1 MSVPLLGAGIVQQ
14 ASIPSQIDRPFDS
27 PNERLWNGK
36 GQRTSKVRNH
46 LTVPR
51 FVGKDG
57 GFQRAQPVL
66 RELPANWAQG
76 LLMPLSLRERL
87 TMLMPPSVFYRQRIA
102 QEARTGEPELAV
114 LAELVPRGGIAVD
127 VGANVGFFAY
137 ALADIADHVVAF
149 EPNPDYAFFARWMLR
164 GRAEVREIA
173 LSDAPGR
180 GTLYVP
186 LSDQGMLLH
195 LAGSL
200 KRSHVQFR
208 NTKTY
213 DVEIRT
219 LDEAGLVGVHFVKA
233 DVEGGE
239 REVLDGARA
248 TIARDRPIIML
259 ELLSGTHENPAA
271 DVAAICESFGYE
283 AFIVQRGEKIAALPA
298 ISALGKNTSW
308 GTEIESRNVLFLPR

>member
-1 MSVPLLGAGIVQQ
+1 M
-14 ASIPSQIDRPFDS
+14 PSDVGEWTNNI
-27 PNERLWNGK
+27 NANK
-36 GQRTSKVRNH
+36 GH
-46 LTVPR
+46 G
-51 FVGKDG
+51 VGKDS
-57 GFQRAQPVL
+57 GFRRSRPAL
-66 RELPANWAQG
+66 RELLANSAQV

-114 LAELVPRGGIAVD
+114 LAELVPRGGLAVD

-137 ALADIADHVVAF
+137 ALADIADRVVAF

-164 GRAEVREIA
+164 GRAEVREVA
-173 LSDAPGR
+173 LSDASGR

-186 LSDQGMLLH
+186 LSDQGVLLH

-208 NTKTY
+208 NIKTY

-219 LDEAGLVGVHFVKA
+219 LDEAGLVGVRFVKA
-233 DVEGGE
+233 DVEGCE

-271 DVAAICESFGYE
+271 NVAAICESFGYE

-308 GTEIESRNVLFLPR
+308 GSEIESRNVLFSPQ

>member
-1 MSVPLLGAGIVQQ
+1 
-14 ASIPSQIDRPFDS
+14 
-27 PNERLWNGK
+27 
-36 GQRTSKVRNH
+36 
-46 LTVPR
+46 
-51 FVGKDG
+51 
-57 GFQRAQPVL
+57 
-66 RELPANWAQG
+66 
-76 LLMPLSLRERL
+76 MPLSGREWL
-87 TMLMPPSVFYRQRIA
+87 TMLMPPSVFYRRRIA
-102 QEARTGEPELAV
+102 RETRTGEPELAV

-137 ALADIADHVVAF
+137 ALADIADRVVAF

-173 LSDAPGR
+173 LSDASGR

-186 LSDQGMLLH
+186 LSDQG
-195 LAGSL
+195 
-200 KRSHVQFR
+200 SHVQFR
-208 NTKTY
+208 KIKTY

-219 LDEAGLVGVHFVKA
+219 LDEAGLAGVRFVKA
-233 DVEGGE
+233 DVEGSE

-271 DVAAICESFGYE
+271 DVAAICETFGYE

-308 GTEIESRNVLFLPR
+308 GSEIESRNVLFLPR

>member
-1 MSVPLLGAGIVQQ
+1 M
-14 ASIPSQIDRPFDS
+14 
-27 PNERLWNGK
+27 
-36 GQRTSKVRNH
+36 
-46 LTVPR
+46 
-51 FVGKDG
+51 
-57 GFQRAQPVL
+57 
-66 RELPANWAQG
+66 
-76 LLMPLSLRERL
+76 LMPLPFRERL
-87 TMLMPPSVFYRQRIA
+87 AMLMPPALFYRRRIA
-102 QEARTGEPELAV
+102 EEARSGEPELTI
-114 LAELVPRGGIAVD
+114 LAKLVPRGGTAVD
-127 VGANVGFFAY
+127 VGASQGVFAY
-137 ALADIADHVVAF
+137 ALAHIADRVVAF

-173 LSDAPGR
+173 LSDASGR

-200 KRSHVQFR
+200 KRSQVQFR
-208 NTKTY
+208 HIKTY

-219 LDEAGLVGVHFVKA
+219 LDEAGLTGVRFVKA

-239 REVLDGARA
+239 REVLEGARA
-248 TIARDRPIIML
+248 TIARDRPIIVL

-298 ISALGKNTSW
+298 ITALGKNTSW
-308 GTEIESRNVLFLPR
+308 GTDIESRNVLFLPR